1 MPPHMKPPIEGNN
14 LHISQDMHT
23 IPEKLITPL
32 TQLLLSIADDRLI
45 LAHRNS
51 DWTGLGPDLE
61 EDIAFSDMS
70 QEQIGH
76 AQALY
81 ELVAVLTGGSADA
94 LAFGRR
100 PEEYRCADVL
110 AVPDEFDWAV
120 SVARQFLFD
129 HFDRLRLARLVQSSY
144 KPLASLAERLRVEQ
158 TLHAEHVDTWL
169 IQLGR
174 GDHAANLR
182 LQSALDHLAPHAPLL
197 LEPTE
202 AVEAVEAAG
211 LYPKLEA
218 DMFDAW
224 AGDVNKVAAR
234 ADLSLQLQRPSAEA
248 LGGRRGRHNKEFL
261 LVLDEMTEVYRIEPN
276 AKW

>member
-1 MPPHMKPPIEGNN
+1 MNAKN
-14 LHISQDMHT
+14 T
-23 IPEKLITPL
+23 IPEQLITPMS
-32 TQLLLSIADDRLI
+32 QLLLSVADDKLV

-81 ELVAVLTGGSADA
+81 ELIAALSGADADA
-94 LAFGRR
+94 LAFGRS
-100 PEEYRCADVL
+100 PAEYRCADVL
-110 AVPDEFDWAV
+110 AVSDEFDWAV

-129 HFDRLRLARLVQSSY
+129 HFDRLRLARLVRTSY
-144 KPLASLAERLRVEQ
+144 APLASLARRLQAEQ
-158 TLHAEHVDTWL
+158 ALHAEHVDTWL

-174 GDHAANLR
+174 GDKAANQR
-182 LQSALDHLAPHAPLL
+182 LQGALEMLAPDAPML

-202 AVEAVEAAG
+202 GVEELEAAG
-211 LYPKLEA
+211 LYPKLET
-218 DMFDAW
+218 DMLDTW
-224 AGDVNKVAAR
+224 VGDVNKVAAR
-234 ADLSLQLQRPSAEA
+234 AGLGVQLQRPAA
-248 LGGRRGRHNKEFL
+248 GRLCGRRGRHDQGFAR
-261 LVLDEMTEVYRIEPN
+261 VLEEMTEVYRIEPN